1 VRLAGGLVIALA
13 VAASLAGSGLAIAAG
28 IAVLLALLAALVP
41 DPYGRPAWDR
51 EWVGPPWAE
60 KRIRRVRMVA
70 LLPLIAVYAHA
81 FAAYVVPDYPQIA
94 SAGLVLIAVAL
105 NGSAIWISAPIRMMV
120 LGLLIVGTVV
130 LAGFSFGHSPGNTP
144 PGEPKPW
151 WAIALAALVLF
162 PLLVPKPGALL
173 WGRFIVSTL
182 LGVALGI
189 STVHQLGTGLSFTFL
204 KDLLVAAQGAS
215 LGTVLVV
222 FVGIATVTA
231 AIDTVADAELEFLDW
246 EEWVAILATIALA
259 VFAGPVV
266 LLITAG
272 VATLGY
278 TAFRVY
284 IEQVG

>member
-70 LLPLIAVYAHA
+70 LLP
-81 FAAYVVPDYPQIA
+81 
-94 SAGLVLIAVAL
+94 L